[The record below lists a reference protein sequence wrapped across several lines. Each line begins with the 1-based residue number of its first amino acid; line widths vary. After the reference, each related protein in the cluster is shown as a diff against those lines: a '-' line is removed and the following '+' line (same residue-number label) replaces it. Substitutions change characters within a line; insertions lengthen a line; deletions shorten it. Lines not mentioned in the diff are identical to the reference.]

1 MNIQWY
7 PGHMTK
13 TRRMIAEQI
22 KHVDAVCEIVDA
34 RIPVSSRNPD
44 VDELTA
50 GKPRLIV
57 LNRVDQADPEMTK
70 KWAAYFRSLGCAVID
85 PGDESNTILYYLEDN
100 HLTCRAILLT
110 HGHYDHTGA
119 VYAVHEET
127 GAPVYMN
134 ALDAGTAVA
143 FDSYTFTPPEGTI
156 FYKEGDEVK
165 VGNLTFRVM
174 ETPGHTPG
182 GVTLICGDAL
192 FTGDTLFAG
201 SCGRTDFAGGSME
214 VELQSLAKIAAL
226 PGDYEV
232 YPGHMDPTTL
242 ERERNFNYY
251 CREASK

>member
-1 MNIQWY
+1 MLIKCL
-7 PGHMTK
+7 PVGHLMTN
-13 TRRMIAEQI
+13 
-22 KHVDAVCEIVDA
+22 CYIVT
-34 RIPVSSRNPD
+34 
-44 VDELTA
+44 DETTL
-50 GKPRLIV
+50 
-57 LNRVDQADPEMTK
+57 E
-70 KWAAYFRSLGCAVID
+70 CAVID

-201 SCGRTDFAGGSME
+201 SCGRTDLAGGSYDEIMA
-214 VELQSLAKIAAL
+214 SLKKLGEL
-226 PGDYEV
+226 PGDYHV
-232 YPGHMDPTTL
+232 CPGHDLTSTL
-242 ERERNFNYY
+242 ERERRSNPFL
-251 CREASK
+251 REAMSH

>member
-1 MNIQWY
+1 MLIKCL
-7 PGHMTK
+7 PVGHLMTN
-13 TRRMIAEQI
+13 
-22 KHVDAVCEIVDA
+22 CYIVT
-34 RIPVSSRNPD
+34 
-44 VDELTA
+44 DETTL
-50 GKPRLIV
+50 
-57 LNRVDQADPEMTK
+57 E
-70 KWAAYFRSLGCAVID
+70 CAVID

-143 FDSYTFTPPEGTI
+143 FDSYSFVPPEGTI

-165 VGNLTFRVM
+165 VGSLTFRVM

-201 SCGRTDFAGGSME
+201 SCGRTD
-214 VELQSLAKIAAL
+214 L
-226 PGDYEV
+226 PGGDPMEMLASLRRLGRLEGDYTV
-232 YPGHMDPTTL
+232 YPGHMDSTAL
-242 ERERNFNYY
+242 AREKQYNPFIRQAL
-251 CREASK
+251 R